1 MRDIIRMFVKDLDI
15 IRLIEG
21 NNEVCISDVAR
32 MLGIPYS
39 TAYVRVHRLEK
50 AGLLSFEYI
59 SGKKA
64 INLTDMAIDLVKAL
78 KTIEKEGKG

>member
-1 MRDIIRMFVKDLDI
+1 MRDIIRMFIKDLDI
-15 IRLIEG
+15 IRLVGENSG
-21 NNEVCISDVAR
+21 VCISDVAR

-50 AGLLSFEYI
+50 AGLLSFEYA

-64 INLTDMAIDLVKAL
+64 INLTDIAADLIKAL
-78 KTIEKEGKG
+78 ETIEKEEKS